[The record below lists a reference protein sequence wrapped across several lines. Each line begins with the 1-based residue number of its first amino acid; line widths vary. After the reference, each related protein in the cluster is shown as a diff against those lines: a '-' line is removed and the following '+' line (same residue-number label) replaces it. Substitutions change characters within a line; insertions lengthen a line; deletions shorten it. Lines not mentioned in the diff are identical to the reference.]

1 MPDAVQV
8 FVQPTP
14 NPNALKFTVN
24 RTVSPAAKTYT
35 TAEQAADSPLALA
48 LLRIANVQQVF
59 FLNDFVT
66 VSRTPE
72 GDWNAIVPL
81 AEAAL
86 REHLQ

>member
-1 MPDAVQV
+1 MPDAIQV

-14 NPNALKFTVN
+14 NPNALKFTIN
-24 RTVSPAAKTYT
+24 RTVAPAAKTY
-35 TAEQAADSPLALA
+35 AAPEQAADSPLAQA
-48 LLRIANVQQVF
+48 LLRIPHVQQVF

-66 VSRTPE
+66 VTRTPE

>member
-1 MPDAVQV
+1 MPDAVQI

-14 NPNALKFTVN
+14 NPNALKFTLN
-24 RTVSPAAKTYT
+24 RTVSPSAKTYT
-35 TAEQAADSPLALA
+35 AASPTADSPLAQA
-48 LLRIANVQQVF
+48 LLGIPNVQQVF

-66 VSRTPE
+66 VTRTPE
-72 GDWNAIVPL
+72 GSWDAIVPL